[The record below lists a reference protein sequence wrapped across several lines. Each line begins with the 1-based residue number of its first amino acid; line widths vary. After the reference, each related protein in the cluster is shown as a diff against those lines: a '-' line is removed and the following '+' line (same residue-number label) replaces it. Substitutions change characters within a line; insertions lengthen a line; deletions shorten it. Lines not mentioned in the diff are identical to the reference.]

1 MALNDLDIVK
11 LSALTFREREKLD
24 MGIGTICSTF
34 LLSIIVIIAQLGVL
48 YYLGSDMT
56 DILFCGDVVRFIA
69 SGEGTSEMFFKKN
82 GADTH
87 RKYKDLWETNF
98 TTQAN

>member
-1 MALNDLDIVK
+1 
-11 LSALTFREREKLD
+11 

-34 LLSIIVIIAQLGVL
+34 LLSIIVIVAQLGVL
-48 YYLGSDMT
+48 GYLGSDMT

-69 SGEGTSEMFFKKN
+69 HGEGTMEMFFKKN

-87 RKYKDLWETNF
+87 KKYKNLWETNF
-98 TTQAN
+98 TNQAN